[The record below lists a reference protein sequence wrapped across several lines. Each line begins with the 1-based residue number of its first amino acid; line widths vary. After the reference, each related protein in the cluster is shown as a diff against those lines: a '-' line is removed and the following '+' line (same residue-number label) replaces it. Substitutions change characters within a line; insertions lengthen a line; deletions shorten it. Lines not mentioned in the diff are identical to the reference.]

1 MQIRI
6 NAQNSYMKFTNVSFK
21 RKKSTAA
28 PQLPAVRGFELRGDM
43 KLEDYL
49 QKSAFLGYQ
58 ASQLGR
64 ACELAEK
71 IKRDKCTVF
80 LSFTSNI
87 VSSGLREIIAQLC
100 REKAVQCIITST
112 GAIEEDYMKSKQ
124 PFLLGEF
131 DVDDEAVKK
140 AGLNRIGNVLVP
152 DDYYVEFEKF
162 NMKFLADLARK
173 NENVISPS
181 HYAAELGKK
190 ISDKNSFLHWAS
202 SNDIPVYCPGFV
214 DGAIGDHVFFYNQG
228 RKSADR
234 IIIDQARDLDNF
246 YKVMLTAQKT
256 AGIIVGGGI
265 AKHHLIG
272 AAILRNGLDYAVYL
286 STGTE
291 GDGSLSDARPREAVS
306 WNKLKEKKNSV
317 FVEAE
322 ATLAFPLLALKLL

>member
-1 MQIRI
+1 
-6 NAQNSYMKFTNVSFK
+6 MKKFSNVSLQ
-21 RKKSTAA
+21 RKKTLATPKLS
-28 PQLPAVRGFELRGDM
+28 AVKGFDLNPNMPLAE
-43 KLEDYL
+43 YL

-64 ACELAEK
+64 ACQLAEE

-87 VSSGLREIIAQLC
+87 ISSGLREIVAQLC
-100 REKAVQCIITST
+100 REKAVHCIVTST
-112 GAIEEDYMKSKQ
+112 GAIEEDFMKSKK

-162 NMKFLADLARK
+162 NMKFLQDLARK
-173 NENVISPS
+173 NGNVISPS
-181 HYAAELGKK
+181 HYAAELGKQ

-202 SNDIPVYCPGFV
+202 RNNIPVYCPGFV

-228 RKSADR
+228 RKNTER

-246 YKVMLTAQKT
+246 YKVMLTANKT
-256 AGIIVGGGI
+256 AGVIVGGGI

-272 AAILRNGLDYAVYL
+272 AAILRNGLDYAIYL

-291 GDGSLSDARPREAVS
+291 GDGSLSGARPREAVS